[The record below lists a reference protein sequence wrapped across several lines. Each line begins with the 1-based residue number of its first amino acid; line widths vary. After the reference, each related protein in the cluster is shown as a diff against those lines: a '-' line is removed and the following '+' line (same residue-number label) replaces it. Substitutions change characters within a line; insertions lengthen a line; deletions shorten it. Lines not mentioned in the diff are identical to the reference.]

1 MMGIN
6 RHVVVAE
13 TDREAME
20 IGRRAY
26 RRWFENFT
34 ALWRMRNVPLPKNI
48 AYSED
53 FDGIVRNEQ
62 AIAGSPSTVRSAIAR
77 QMEQSGASYFLAR
90 LAFGDLALGESLASA
105 ELFARRVMPEVA
117 TAPAA

>member
-13 TDREAME
+13 SDREAME

-34 ALWRMRNVPLPKNI
+34 ALWRARGVPLPRNI
-48 AYSED
+48 AYSEE
-53 FDGIVRNEQ
+53 FDGIIKNEQ
-62 AIAGSPSTVRSAIAR
+62 AIAGSPETVRAAIAH
-77 QMEQSGASYFLAR
+77 QMEQSGANYFLAR
-90 LAFGDLALGESLASA
+90 LAFGDLTLAESLASA
-105 ELFARRVMPEVA
+105 ELFAQRVMPGLSAVA
-117 TAPAA
+117 A